1 MKLMG
6 VKFSA
11 VNIEKIMM
19 GVLGGS
25 SLVAITIVLCLILND
40 AKSYGGESSS
50 YIRTTFPTYNSTDMA
65 VISESF

>member
-11 VNIEKIMM
+11 VNNEKIMM

-40 AKSYGGESSS
+40 TMCYGGASSN

-65 VISESF
+65 VITYQ